1 MNEVSLRIENN
12 ALMPLGSKEKMLSRR
27 EAAEFLGLR
36 ENTLAIWAIKKRYDL
51 PMYKV
56 GKNIK
61 YKIADLQK
69 FKEGIPLSDAI
80 DGNSKDKK
88 RKIRNVNNSI
98 ATDSKSKNSNTNAK
112 QKEKKQPSYFRRLF
126 LLLNKALSLSN
137 LEKRA
142 KSNG

>member
-1 MNEVSLRIENN
+1 MSEISLGMENN
-12 ALMPLGSKEKMLSRR
+12 ELIPLGSKEKMLSRK

-56 GKNIK
+56 GKNVK
-61 YKIADLQK
+61 YKITDLQK
-69 FKEGIPLSDAI
+69 FKEGIPLSDTI
-80 DGNSKDKK
+80 DSNSKDKK
-88 RKIRNVNNSI
+88 RKIRNLTNSI

-112 QKEKKQPSYFRRLF
+112 QKEKKQPSHFRRLVS
-126 LLLNKALSLSN
+126 LLNKALSFGN
-137 LEKRA
+137 LEKST